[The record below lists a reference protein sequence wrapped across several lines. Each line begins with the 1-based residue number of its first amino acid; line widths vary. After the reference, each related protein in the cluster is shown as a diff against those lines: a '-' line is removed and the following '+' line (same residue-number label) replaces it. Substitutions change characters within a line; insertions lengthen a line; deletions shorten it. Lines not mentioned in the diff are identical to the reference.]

1 MSSSEPNGVRPRAHP
16 RSETRGAAHVPDPDD
31 PPTAPAGWY
40 VNPSGVGQRYWDGE
54 QWTDSYSGAGPPPP
68 ATTTT
73 SAPGE
78 PTANMGLVV
87 AGYIFAVVIPLV
99 GFILGVVAATRPQKQ
114 ISKHGVWII
123 VVSVLVTVLYLAAV
137 LHAGGSTERTALRL

>member
-1 MSSSEPNGVRPRAHP
+1 MS
-16 RSETRGAAHVPDPDD
+16 DPDD

-68 ATTTT
+68 EPEPMAA

-78 PTANMGLVV
+78 RTANMGLVI
-87 AGYIFAVVIPLV
+87 AGYIFAVLIPLV

-123 VVSVLVTVLYLAAV
+123 VVSVIVTVLYLAAV
-137 LHAGGSTERTALRL
+137 LHAGGSTERNALRL